1 MGWAL
6 YLRPHTNKH
15 GKNDIFYRV
24 TSVDGQIKKTIP
36 NCKVRPEDFNKRT
49 NQVNGRSDNATIINE
64 TLNATTT
71 LLQKGWGLYESG
83 NYTWDELKSFLGGN
97 RPEHNLETFINSY
110 LKDDNKEQV
119 FNGIKDAYGSAKKY
133 LQKDIT
139 FKDLNYNTTN
149 KLINLWKDNL
159 RSKSVSTYKYHWSL
173 IVNAAYKKKYTPYKF
188 ENEKK
193 WQTKKEKVSI
203 QGNPYVTTATP
214 EDFLQAVDKCTN
226 LMHVNGLGFWLFSFG
241 MRGMYF
247 TDLNVL
253 HQRTYDITID
263 HPDYGDSVIIK
274 HFRNKTEEPMW
285 LLQSYPFDQ
294 LQRKLR
300 GYLEYTHGEATHHKT
315 KKLLRKTKEN
325 HLSYKESN
333 GWFFKEYNKA
343 RWNTISK
350 QCSSLGFPAIKYA
363 RKTFET
369 VALTLEVSAEIRDR
383 LLGHEVQ
390 GVKKSYQN
398 WEWDELQE
406 KVHKAHME
414 VLDKFRVEELYN
426 ALINKANEILE
437 GMGVDVEEFNDNYK
451 C

>member
-6 YLRPHTNKH
+6 YLRPRANKD
-15 GKNDIFYRV
+15 GKKDVFYRV
-24 TSVDGQIKKTIP
+24 TSVDGQFKKTIP

-64 TLNATTT
+64 TLNSTTT

-97 RPEHNLETFINSY
+97 RPEYDLETFINSY
-110 LKDDNKEQV
+110 LKDNNTEQV
-119 FNGIKDAYGSAKKY
+119 FKGIKEAFGSAKKY
-133 LQKDIT
+133 LAKDIS

-159 RSKSVSTYKYHWSL
+159 RSRSVRTYKYHWGL
-173 IVNAAYKKKYTPYKF
+173 IVNAAHDKKFTPYKY
-188 ENEKK
+188 ESLKK
-193 WQTKKEKVSI
+193 WRTKKEKVSI

-214 EDFLQAVDKCTN
+214 EEFLQAVDKCTN
-226 LMHVNGLGFWLFSFG
+226 LMHINGLGFWLFAFS

-247 TDLNVL
+247 TDLNAL
-253 HQRTYDITID
+253 HKRKFDITID
-263 HPDYGDSVIIK
+263 HPDYGDSAIIK
-274 HFRNKTEEPMW
+274 HFRIKTEEPMW
-285 LLQSYPFDQ
+285 ILQSFPIDQ

-300 GYLEYTHGEATHHKT
+300 GYLEYTHGEATHYKT

-325 HLSYKESN
+325 HLSYKESD
-333 GWFFKEYNKA
+333 GWFFKEYDKA

-350 QCSSLGFPAIKYA
+350 QCSNIGFPAIKYA

-406 KVHKAHME
+406 KVHKSHIE
-414 VLDKFRVEELYN
+414 VLERFRVEELYN
-426 ALINKANEILE
+426 ALINKANELLE
-437 GMGVDVEEFNDNYK
+437 GMGVDVEEFNDKYK

>member
-15 GKNDIFYRV
+15 GKKDVFYRV
-24 TSVDGQIKKTIP
+24 TSVDGQFKKTIP

-64 TLNATTT
+64 TLNTTTT

-83 NYTWDELKSFLGGN
+83 NYTWDELKSYLGGN
-97 RPEHNLETFINSY
+97 RPDQDLEAFIYTY
-110 LKDDNKEQV
+110 LKDNNREQV
-119 FNGIKDAYGSAKKY
+119 FKGILDSYGSAKKY
-133 LQKDIT
+133 LGKELT

-159 RSKSVSTYKYHWSL
+159 RSGSVKTYKYHWSL
-173 IVNAAYKKKYTPYKF
+173 IVNAAYTKKYTPYKF
-188 ENEKK
+188 ENVKK
-193 WQTKKEKVSI
+193 WRIKKDKVTI
-203 QGNPYVTTATP
+203 QGNPYVTTSTP
-214 EDFLQAVDKCTN
+214 QEFFEAIDRCTN
-226 LMHVNGLGFWLFSFG
+226 LMHINGLGFWLFAFS

-253 HQRTYDITID
+253 HNRENWLTID
-263 HPDYGDSVIIK
+263 HPTYGDSLLVK
-274 HFRNKTEEPMW
+274 HFRNKTEEPMYIW
-285 LLQSYPFDQ
+285 RSFLVENL
-294 LQRKLR
+294 RVKLR
-300 GYLEYTHGEATHHKT
+300 GYLEYTHGEATHYKT

-325 HLSYKESN
+325 HLSYKEED

-350 QCSSLGFPAIKYA
+350 QCTKIGFPAVKYA

-383 LLGHEVQ
+383 LLGHEVR
-390 GVKKSYQN
+390 GVKGYYQN
-398 WEWDELQE
+398 WLHDELQDLVQNAHEQVME
-406 KVHKAHME
+406 KFK
-414 VLDKFRVEELYN
+414 VEELYN

-437 GMGVDVEEFNDNYK
+437 RMGVDVEEFNDKYK